1 MPKAKKQSQQKVAV
15 EALVLSKLRRHQ
27 IKKKIIPQNYTY
39 TQREIHLSHPS
50 SPIAGQYKQ
59 K

>member
-27 IKKKIIPQNYTY
+27 IKKKNNSSKLY
-39 TQREIHLSHPS
+39 IHTERDTSLTPLLSYS
-50 SPIAGQYKQ
+50 RSV
-59 K
+59 